1 MSGRLSRAFTMLV
14 AGILGPAAI
23 ALFGAACLRDGES
36 SLLLRSGTVSISG
49 PEGACLS
56 VFYLFFAA
64 LLHFRYFWEYSKALS
79 AHSNAGQ
86 LVAASGAF
94 AALVGC
100 LYFAL
105 K

>member
-1 MSGRLSRAFTMLV
+1 MLV
-14 AGILGPAAI
+14 GGILGPTAI

-49 PEGACLS
+49 QEGACLS

-64 LLHFRYFWEYSKALS
+64 LLHFHCFWKYSKALS
-79 AHSNAGQ
+79 AYSDACQ
-86 LVAASGAF
+86 SVAAAGAF

-100 LYFAL
+100 LYFAF